1 MGVDGTPGSGRAL
14 RLDPYALP
22 VRYAARDGGADGH
35 IRQIELDR
43 ERVVLRRE
51 VRGIRMK
58 VGVPVNEFRGVA
70 MRTLPPEGEEPA
82 AVAVMLEH
90 RDNGLTVPL
99 FVAADGDDAMAEW
112 KCWGR
117 VLGVPLLVVEGDGAL
132 REPFRRIG
140 RVAVRA
146 ACAAPPAPRRDQLAP
161 AVDPDAA
168 QARPARR
175 RAARASR
182 RARDHRAQLAQNARF
197 TVASSTSAANRIS
210 PASRLERN
218 MRRQESGSS
227 ISMRAICQARCA
239 AKAASPSAN
248 TKPASAV

>member
-22 VRYAARDGGADGH
+22 ASYAARDGGADGH
-35 IRQIELDR
+35 IRQIELDH

-99 FVAADGDDAMAEW
+99 FVAADGDDALAQW
-112 KCWGR
+112 KCWSR

-132 REPFRRIG
+132 REPFSRIG

-146 ACAAPPAPRRDQLAP
+146 AAPRR
-161 AVDPDAA
+161 
-168 QARPARR
+168 RR
-175 RAARASR
+175 RAAIRWR
-182 RARDHRAQLAQNARF
+182 RPSILMRRKLGRPAAEPLVHRGEREIIARD
-197 TVASSTSAANRIS
+197 
-210 PASRLERN
+210 
-218 MRRQESGSS
+218 
-227 ISMRAICQARCA
+227 
-239 AKAASPSAN
+239 
-248 TKPASAV
+248 